1 MDVTTALDQIKQA
14 VHADDPARVAELL
27 ERHPELRAKINDPT
41 LAFGSPPILCA
52 AQRGR
57 RQMIDTLLR
66 FGADINARSQWW
78 AGGFGVLDSA
88 DPELAAFLIERGAA
102 VDAHAAAHLGML
114 DKLKELVS
122 ANPDLVHARG
132 GDGKTPLHCA
142 STVNIAE
149 YLLDQ
154 GADIDA
160 RDIDHEST
168 PAQYMVASR
177 QNIARHL
184 VRRGCKTDI
193 LMATALGDIEAVRQY
208 LDAHPES
215 VRARVSDEY
224 FPMVRPKGGGT
235 IYQWEL
241 GWYVSAHQVAR
252 KFRHD
257 AIFQLLMEW
266 TPVDEKLLVACWL
279 HDEALLHELLKMDG
293 GLASKQSPAGR
304 RHAAHAAHNNDTV
317 AVRLMLSSGLP
328 VDARSQHGATPLHW
342 AAWHGNAE
350 MAAIVLRYAP
360 PLEQTDEDFKA
371 TPLGWAIYGSE
382 NSPTRTGDY
391 AATIRA
397 LLNAGAKPPAKAE
410 GTPAVREELR
420 RHGVLD

>member
-1 MDVTTALDQIKQA
+1 MGMTTALEQIKQA
-14 VHADDPARVAELL
+14 FNADDPARVAELL
-27 ERHPELRAKINDPT
+27 ERHPELQAKINDPG
-41 LAFGSPPILCA
+41 LEFDSPPILCA
-52 AQRGR
+52 AQRGS

-78 AGGFGVLDSA
+78 AGAFGVLDSA

-102 VDAHAAAHLGML
+102 VDVHAAAHLGML
-114 DKLKELVS
+114 DKLKGLVS

-142 STVNIAE
+142 STVDAAQ
-149 YLLDQ
+149 YLLGQ

-160 RDIDHEST
+160 RDIDHDST

-177 QNIARHL
+177 PDIARYL

-193 LMATALGDIEAVRQY
+193 LMVTALGDFELVRQS
-208 LDAHPES
+208 LDADPGS
-215 VRARVSDEY
+215 VRTRVSDEY
-224 FPMVRPKGGGT
+224 FPMVRPRGGGT

-241 GWYVSAHQVAR
+241 GWYVSGHQVAR
-252 KFRHD
+252 KFGHEP
-257 AIFQLLMEW
+257 IFQLLMER
-266 TPVDEKLLVACWL
+266 TPADEKLLVACWL
-279 HDEALLHELLKMDG
+279 HDEALVDELLKADRN
-293 GLASKQSPAGR
+293 LAAKLSSACR
-304 RHAAHAAHNNDTV
+304 RHAAHAAHNNDTES
-317 AVRLMLSSGLP
+317 VRLMLLAGLP

-350 MAAIVLRYAP
+350 MAAMVLRHAP

-382 NSPTRTGDY
+382 NSPTRTGDH
-391 AATIRA
+391 AATVRA
-397 LLNAGAKPPAKAE
+397 LLDAGAKPPAKAE

-420 RHGVLD
+420 RRGVLQ